1 MNNTINES
9 AIKKLKLLITVV
21 DRPKGEFYL
30 DVLGQYNVNFQM
42 VTNGQGTAN
51 SQLLELLGLEPHKAV
66 ILSVV
71 REDLVEEI
79 MNCLEDKF
87 HSVRGG
93 KGILSGWFIAW
104 TIDWRIGLLIGVV
117 FFVTYLITKYVSLGS
132 VLASITFA
140 VGFAVFQHDHVYVMA
155 GGIFMG
161 ALCVFMHRANILRL
175 IRGEERKTNLFGK
188 GNKS

>member
-1 MNNTINES
+1 M
-9 AIKKLKLLITVV
+9 V

-30 DVLGQYNVNFQM
+30 DVLGQCNVNFQM
-42 VTNGQGTAN
+42 VTNGQGTVN

-93 KGILSGWFIAW
+93 RA
-104 TIDWRIGLLIGVV
+104 
-117 FFVTYLITKYVSLGS
+117 
-132 VLASITFA
+132 FA
-140 VGFAVFQHDHVYVMA
+140 LPYPYPA
-155 GGIFMG
+155 
-161 ALCVFMHRANILRL
+161 
-175 IRGEERKTNLFGK
+175 
-188 GNKS
+188 